1 MLTTKP
7 KKNGANVEIKPAWSE
22 APQNFQGVV
31 LLHKIEID
39 FGLAECSVKFSSY
52 VTSKVQVI
60 LEASGKTE
68 HPPVIPI

>member
-1 MLTTKP
+1 M
-7 KKNGANVEIKPAWSE
+7 EIKPAWSE